1 MLNAQMFL
9 RPQRIRHREYR
20 VNYKDKRRPQI
31 INACNSV
38 RKVLVIFT
46 QFYVKREYVEDCSIN
61 ITSSKFHQNPSGGK
75 GCISCEWTDVTN
87 VAVFFGNYF
96 AQAPKKLRSSHG
108 SGLEAQNLF
117 VSFRIAVARSE
128 AGAPLHSSRA

>member
-9 RPQRIRHREYR
+9 RPQRLGHRECR

-38 RKVLVIFT
+38 RKVLVMFT
-46 QFYVKREYVEDCSIN
+46 RFYVKWECVEDFSIN
-61 ITSSKFHQNPSGGK
+61 IPRSKFHQNPSGGK

-87 VAVFFGNYF
+87 VAVFFF
-96 AQAPKKLRSSHG
+96 WQ
-108 SGLEAQNLF
+108 LF
-117 VSFRIAVARSE
+117 C
-128 AGAPLHSSRA
+128 AGA